1 MQVIGLRLRFF
12 IIIFLVLF
20 IVGVSSAL
28 LYNYFL
34 HKERLALLDAQLKET
49 ATVLVG
55 SELANLKMAEIAR
68 AEDILSNELGE
79 EQIGKFFVLRGK
91 NDDILYESTS
101 SKLLPIDE
109 VPQTPKWVTI
119 KAKGQYIR
127 ALNISIPQKIGRTL
141 QVGAVIEQEILSP
154 SYWTKNTFIYILSNL
169 VTGLFVSFFLTSILL
184 KPLTKLSDF
193 FKQITSK
200 EESHS
205 MLPNLPK
212 NLFLANIIKKD
223 EYSLLLKSL
232 DSLIDRINKG
242 YKISRFWS
250 FQMAHEL
257 KTPLAILETDVEIAS
272 RENKISDNFADEI
285 RASIADIS
293 NTISTFLSW
302 AEIENIQLANRN
314 YKVSV
319 NNIAD
324 EVVKKLSKKYPG
336 RIKEN
341 FKFNL
346 ETQCIPQHIELLI
359 QNLLVNAL
367 KYTVGEVV
375 IETSQKSIR
384 ISDNGKGISQKVRE
398 HLGEPFNV
406 DKGSDQSQHGSG
418 LGLAFIYSICNLYE
432 WDISLDT
439 GVKGTTFEIKV

>member
-1 MQVIGLRLRFF
+1 MRLRFF
-12 IIIFLVLF
+12 SIIFLVLF
-20 IVGVSSAL
+20 VVGVSSAF

-34 HKERLALLDAQLKET
+34 HKERLTLLDAQLKET

-68 AEDILSNELGE
+68 AEDILSDELGE
-79 EQIGKFFVLRGK
+79 EQIGKFFVLRDK
-91 NDDILYESTS
+91 NNDILYESTS

-127 ALNISIPQKIGRTL
+127 ALNISIPKKNGRTL
-141 QVGAVIEQEILSP
+141 QVGSVIEQEILSP
-154 SYWTKNTFIYILSNL
+154 SYWTENTFIYILSNL
-169 VTGLFVSFFLTSILL
+169 AIGLFVSFFLTSILL

-193 FKQITSK
+193 LTQITSK

-212 NLFLANIIKKD
+212 NLFRAINISTKD
-223 EYSLLLKSL
+223 EFSLLLKNL
-232 DSLIDRINKG
+232 DTLIDRINHG

-272 RENKISDNFADEI
+272 RENKIGDEFADEI
-285 RASIADIS
+285 RSSIADVS

-302 AEIENIQLANRN
+302 AEIENIQAVDRN
-314 YKVSV
+314 YKVNV
-319 NNIAD
+319 GNIASD
-324 EVVKKLSKKYPG
+324 VVKKLSKKYPN
-336 RIKEN
+336 RIKES
-341 FKFNL
+341 FKSEL
-346 ETQCIPQHIELLI
+346 IAQCIPQHIELLI

-367 KYTVGEVV
+367 KYSVGDVEMDIDRNTV
-375 IETSQKSIR
+375 R
-384 ISDNGKGISQKVRE
+384 IADSGKGIPQKVRE

-406 DKGSDQSQHGSG
+406 DRSRDPNHRGSG
-418 LGLAFIYSICNLYE
+418 LGLAFIYSICNLYGWE
-432 WDISLDT
+432 ISLDT
-439 GVKGTTFEIKV
+439 GPSGTFFMVKVQNT

>member
-1 MQVIGLRLRFF
+1 
-12 IIIFLVLF
+12 
-20 IVGVSSAL
+20 
-28 LYNYFL
+28 
-34 HKERLALLDAQLKET
+34 LALLDTQLKET

-55 SELANLKMAEIAR
+55 SELANLKLSEIAR
-68 AEDILSNELGE
+68 AEDILSDELGE

-91 NDDILYESTS
+91 NNDILYESTS
-101 SKLLPIDE
+101 SKLLPIEE
-109 VPQTPKWVTI
+109 VPQSPKWVTI

-141 QVGAVIEQEILSP
+141 QVGAIIEQEILSP

-169 VTGLFVSFFLTSILL
+169 LIGLFVSFFLTSILL

-212 NLFLANIIKKD
+212 NLFHAINISIKD
-223 EYSLLLKSL
+223 EYSLLLKNL
-232 DSLIDRINKG
+232 DTLIDRINRG

-272 RENKISDNFADEI
+272 RENKISDKFADEI
-285 RASIADIS
+285 RSSIADVS

-302 AEIENIQLANRN
+302 AEIENIQAIDSNYIVNVAN
-314 YKVSV
+314 VAS
-319 NNIAD
+319 D
-324 EVVKKLSKKYPG
+324 VVKKLSKKYPN
-336 RIKEN
+336 RIRED
-341 FKFNL
+341 FKSNL
-346 ETQCIPQHIELLI
+346 EVQCIPQHIELLI
-359 QNLLVNAL
+359 QNLVVNAL

-375 IETSQKSIR
+375 IGIDKNCIL
-384 ISDNGKGISQKVRE
+384 ISDSGKGISQKVRE
-398 HLGEPFNV
+398 HIGEPFNV
-406 DKGSDQSQHGSG
+406 DKSSDPNHRGSG
-418 LGLAFIYSICNLYE
+418 LGLAFIYSICNLYG
-432 WDISLDT
+432 WDISLDSSFE
-439 GVKGTTFEIKV
+439 GTVFVIKVQEKKEKHEKEFVI